1 MIDFFTNI
9 GEALSAVGDF
19 FSSVVQ
25 AIQYIINFIYQ
36 CIDQCGDLLSVIPG
50 FVSTLIISAVVFS
63 IVLACKR
70 AIFG

>member
-9 GEALSAVGDF
+9 GEALSTVGDF